1 LPPQNLGGAAPQEG
15 VNGTMSPVPTVSP
28 LSEELSRTREVR
40 EVRRWTRVKGL
51 QKVQRNRREVRQ
63 LRRRTHCQLPWLP
76 QVPTWVP
83 GKQTPAGPKLK
94 PRPRSQS
101 GLFKAT
107 TPCSCQAISPSSECR
122 EQAQHGEKFCGRSG
136 VQKTRARARA
146 LSPPPDKRQ
155 KTRRERKCPHGHS
168 ARDPVLE
175 HQG

>member
-1 LPPQNLGGAAPQEG
+1 
-15 VNGTMSPVPTVSP
+15 MSPVPTVSP

-40 EVRRWTRVKGL
+40 EVRRGTRVKGL

-63 LRRRTHCQLPWLP
+63 LRRRPHCQLPWLP

-122 EQAQHGEKFCGRSG
+122 EQAQHGEKFCGCSG
-136 VQKTRARARA
+136 VQKTRARAPNPPARQAPKKPAANGNA
-146 LSPPPDKRQ
+146 LMDILLAIQSSSTKDEILGK
-155 KTRRERKCPHGHS
+155 
-168 ARDPVLE
+168 VLALLPNLPS
-175 HQG
+175 GC